1 MRALL
6 PALAAML
13 MAPAPA
19 TAPASAAVAEARAQ
33 GLVGE
38 RYDGY
43 LGIAADVSDLL
54 HRQVQA
60 INIRRRAL
68 YSDLADR
75 RGASLEQVG
84 MTAACQ
90 LLPTVRVGERYQ
102 ASDKLWRSRVAGQ
115 ELLVPDYCR

>member
-1 MRALL
+1 MRAVL

-13 MAPAPA
+13 LVPGPAEA
-19 TAPASAAVAEARAQ
+19 QAGAAIADARAQ

-43 LGIAADVSDLL
+43 LGIAADVGDPL
-54 HRQVQA
+54 RQKVQA

-90 LLPTVRVGERYQ
+90 LLPTVHVGERYQ
-102 ASDKLWRSRVAGQ
+102 ASDKVWRTRVAGQ